1 MKRILFLSLL
11 FCINILANALN
22 VFVDENRFL
31 DKNGNTILEINYQC
45 KYTELLFIKEEEGFV
60 AKLGIEFSI
69 TKNDSLIYTDEFTN
83 KIISKT
89 QQLEQTEK
97 AFSDKLSL
105 TLSKSDF
112 NFKIIFYDLNSEKQ
126 SEWIH
131 KFKLLPQ
138 NSILS
143 DLEFCTNITDATKN
157 SVFDRNK
164 NNFKVNSNHIFDINH
179 DFFYLYFETY
189 SPSAEKKIT
198 IKKNNIIVYETFT
211 KITQKEQIERID
223 ISEFTEGYYQIFISL
238 FDGENYGLREDYFS
252 LKKKK
257 EQIVRTFT
265 SFTDEFLLIS
275 YFTKSSNRKVWNTL
289 TNDGKSHFIQRFWH
303 NLDLDPT
310 TKNNEFLEK
319 IKLRI
324 ADANLKFSSHK
335 KGWKTD
341 RGRIFIKYGTPDD
354 VIKMDTG
361 LYTKYTQKDFEIWKY
376 RNEHFLT
383 YIFIDFM
390 MNGNF
395 TMIYADGDD
404 FEITNPK
411 WKKYLGEDFDTGLL
425 D

>member
-1 MKRILFLSLL
+1 MKKILFLSLL

-164 NNFKVNSNHIFDINH
+164 NNFKVN
-179 DFFYLYFETY
+179 
-189 SPSAEKKIT
+189 
-198 IKKNNIIVYETFT
+198 V
-211 KITQKEQIERID
+211 
-223 ISEFTEGYYQIFISL
+223 
-238 FDGENYGLREDYFS
+238 
-252 LKKKK
+252 
-257 EQIVRTFT
+257 
-265 SFTDEFLLIS
+265 
-275 YFTKSSNRKVWNTL
+275 
-289 TNDGKSHFIQRFWH
+289 
-303 NLDLDPT
+303 
-310 TKNNEFLEK
+310 
-319 IKLRI
+319 
-324 ADANLKFSSHK
+324 
-335 KGWKTD
+335 
-341 RGRIFIKYGTPDD
+341 
-354 VIKMDTG
+354 
-361 LYTKYTQKDFEIWKY
+361 
-376 RNEHFLT
+376 
-383 YIFIDFM
+383 
-390 MNGNF
+390 
-395 TMIYADGDD
+395 
-404 FEITNPK
+404 
-411 WKKYLGEDFDTGLL
+411 
-425 D
+425 